1 MSKQGRSRAV
11 AWHNL
16 TCPLSL
22 HRWSLPV
29 QWSCRKEGGQEVAW
43 TTGEM
48 KRRISSSVLVNGA
61 PAEDTHPSFITQKKK
76 MVRNQGSRLL
86 FFFLLIFFLNLLL
99 YSIPFPFFCFLHS
112 FCIHSSLLQLFSLCN
127 CFLSLPF
134 FFCFELENPLAKSIF
149 FSQTLQINYAN
160 IIFGLLISNWIW
172 TTHLKN

>member
-1 MSKQGRSRAV
+1 MLLWWFAVPQHFPRCIMSKQGRSREV

-29 QWSCRKEGGQEVAW
+29 QWSCQKEGGQEVAW
-43 TTGEM
+43 TTGGM

-86 FFFLLIFFLNLLL
+86 FSFFLFSFWI
-99 YSIPFPFFCFLHS
+99 S
-112 FCIHSSLLQLFSLCN
+112 FCISSLSLFSAFSIVFVSILAFSN
-127 CFLSLPF
+127 FLVFVTVFFPF
-134 FFCFELENPLAKSIF
+134 
-149 FSQTLQINYAN
+149 
-160 IIFGLLISNWIW
+160 LLSFVLI
-172 TTHLKN
+172 